1 MSHPS
6 TPHRGPG
13 MGLSPRG
20 SFVNVAE
27 AAEPGSPLI
36 RDEKARSRAE
46 MEIRESFLKQE
57 KAEKAEES
65 KKVEIT
71 PAGSPGMFNS

>member
-1 MSHPS
+1 
-6 TPHRGPG
+6 

-46 MEIRESFLKQE
+46 MEIRESLLKQ
-57 KAEKAEES
+57 EKAEES
-65 KKVEIT
+65 KKVESV
-71 PAGSPGMFNS
+71 PVGSPGMSKPQRGMMMS